1 MIAVAKATLLGA
13 AYNLKKVQTK
23 TGKSMVTFQL
33 RIWKGKKG
41 GDEKVMFLPIVAYSA
56 SADILE
62 KYLTEGKLVY
72 LDCEIDVYKD
82 KEGRE
87 RFQFIV
93 ATFSFL
99 GDKSADI

>member
-1 MIAVAKATLLGA
+1 MIAIAGATLLGA
-13 AYNLKKVQTK
+13 AYNLKKVETK

-41 GDEKVMFLPIVAYSA
+41 VNEKVMFLPIVAYSA
-56 SADILE
+56 NADIFE
-62 KYLTEGKLVY
+62 KYLTDGKLVY
-72 LDCEIDVYKD
+72 LDCDVDVYKD

-93 ATFSFL
+93 VKFFFL
-99 GDKSADI
+99 GDNGE